1 MLPPFIFLLAASWL
15 VNYSLSTQ
23 QATYPTIHLPA
34 LPLIHPSIHPF
45 IHPSTHPPTPP
56 TNQPT
61 NHTTTQPTI
70 DPSNKES
77 AFLSFYHQ
85 NVDVT
90 FIDSFRVSSAFRFIL
105 FPTIPKG
112 IWERDYSFLYV
123 KDNIAYSRM
132 SVPPRSG
139 HPTCTLL
146 HFSQHLSVV
155 RSRDSHS
162 LFRDNFQQLLR
173 SSPSFQELK
182 PP

>member
-1 MLPPFIFLLAASWL
+1 MFAPSFIFLLAALWL

-23 QATYPTIHLPA
+23 QSTYPTIHLPA
-34 LPLIHPSIHPF
+34 LPLIHLS
-45 IHPSTHPPTPP
+45 
-56 TNQPT
+56 
-61 NHTTTQPTI
+61 I

-77 AFLSFYHQ
+77 ALLSFYHQ

-90 FIDSFRVSSAFRFIL
+90 FIDSFRVSSTFRFIL

-123 KDNIAYSRM
+123 KDNIACSHV
-132 SVPPRSG
+132 SALPRSG

-146 HFSQHLSVV
+146 RFSQHLSVV